1 VGVVGHQNRPH
12 GIDFLIERN
21 LFWKY
26 RSSVSS
32 GDLMMIHVARQGE
45 KLGAY
50 DLEDA
55 KIRLRQGSLREND
68 LAWYE
73 GAADWMPIV
82 QVPGFQGFRL
92 PPIPSSS
99 LSLPRIPELPGAGSV
114 FAGFWLRLVAFL
126 IDVIILLIPKGLV
139 DLMVFGTTS
148 NEHGGAD
155 ALSQIFYLGLDW
167 VYFAA
172 LESSSWQGTI
182 GKKILG
188 LRVTDLAGERI
199 SFARASGRF
208 FAQFV
213 STIILCI
220 GYIMIAF
227 TEKKQGLHDMMAG
240 TIVTK
245 KTI

>member
-1 VGVVGHQNRPH
+1 M
-12 GIDFLIERN
+12 
-21 LFWKY
+21 
-26 RSSVSS
+26 
-32 GDLMMIHVARQGE
+32 MMIQLARQGE

-82 QVPGFQGFRL
+82 QVPGFEGLRL

-99 LSLPRIPELPGAGSV
+99 LSLPVVAGLPNAGSI

-126 IDVIILLIPKGLV
+126 IDVIILLIPKALV
-139 DLMVFGTTS
+139 DVMVFGTTS
-148 NEHGGAD
+148 NEHSGAD
-155 ALSQIFYLGLDW
+155 ALCQIFYLGLDW

-172 LESSSWQGTI
+172 LESSSWQATI

-188 LRVTDLAGERI
+188 LRVSDLAGERI
-199 SFARASGRF
+199 SFGRASGRF
-208 FAQFV
+208 FGQFV
-213 STIILCI
+213 SMIILCI

-245 KTI
+245 KAL